1 MDDDTETYILLL
13 LSDSNLPTGSFVASS
28 GLESYVKHG
37 FASSSSSAADAT
49 VEFVRNSLSS
59 YARSALPFVSD
70 AHRAV
75 MEYSSHQ
82 EMDGKEGVGTDKS
95 LDDILKALTDLDG
108 LYQAMTLNH
117 VSRRASMS
125 QGVALLTLYSKG
137 FSRPPTLSAFSGAES
152 RDHESRMQ
160 ILLDQFKLKVRREE
174 VFGHLPI
181 CWGALT
187 AALGL
192 NLERAQYLH
201 LFLHA
206 RSILSAS
213 VRLNDLGPYGAQQI
227 LLHAVRPL
235 VATEATRCRNLRT
248 GLLDNSVEGFDEAAL
263 GPANT
268 WPLGEILAGRHD
280 LQHSRIFNS

>member
-1 MDDDTETYILLL
+1 MHENDDDAETYILLV
-13 LSDSNLPTGSFVASS
+13 LSDSNLPTGSFVSSS

-37 FASSSSSAADAT
+37 FASSSSSADVAT
-49 VEFVRNSLSS
+49 VEFVRNSLAS
-59 YARSALPFVSD
+59 YARSALAFVSD

-75 MEYSSHQ
+75 TEYSSHQ
-82 EMDGKEGVGTDKS
+82 EMDGKKGSVGMDKR
-95 LDDILKALTDLDG
+95 LDDILKTLTDLDG

-152 RDHESRMQ
+152 RDHESRMR

-192 NLERAQYLH
+192 
-201 LFLHA
+201 
-206 RSILSAS
+206 S
-213 VRLNDLGPYGAQQI
+213 LGMLQLKQI
-227 LLHAVRPL
+227 VNTAL
-235 VATEATRCRNLRT
+235 T
-248 GLLDNSVEGFDEAAL
+248 G
-263 GPANT
+263 
-268 WPLGEILAGRHD
+268 
-280 LQHSRIFNS
+280 

>member
-1 MDDDTETYILLL
+1 MSDDDAETYILLL
-13 LSDSNLPTGSFVASS
+13 LSDSNLPTGSFVSSS

-37 FASSSSSAADAT
+37 FASSSSSTVVAT
-49 VEFVRNSLSS
+49 VEFVRNSLAS

-75 MEYSSHQ
+75 MEYSLYHD
-82 EMDGKEGVGTDKS
+82 MDEKEGVETDKRF
-95 LDDILKALTDLDG
+95 DDILETLTDLDG

-137 FSRPPTLSAFSGAES
+137 FSRPPSLSAFSGPES
-152 RDHESRMQ
+152 RDHELRMR
-160 ILLDQFKLKVRREE
+160 ILLDQFKLKVRQEE

-192 NLERAQYLH
+192 SLGT
-201 LFLHA
+201 
-206 RSILSAS
+206 SA
-213 VRLNDLGPYGAQQI
+213 
-227 LLHAVRPL
+227 
-235 VATEATRCRNLRT
+235 T
-248 GLLDNSVEGFDEAAL
+248 
-263 GPANT
+263 
-268 WPLGEILAGRHD
+268 
-280 LQHSRIFNS
+280 